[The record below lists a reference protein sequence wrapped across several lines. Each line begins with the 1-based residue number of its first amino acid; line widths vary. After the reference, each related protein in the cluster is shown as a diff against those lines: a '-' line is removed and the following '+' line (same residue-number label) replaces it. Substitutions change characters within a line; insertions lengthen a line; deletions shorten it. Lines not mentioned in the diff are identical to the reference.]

1 MEKWSINY
9 CYTFLVGGK
18 IVSGANCVVLKV
30 YCCAVELHFWAS
42 QTCIPL
48 KLLTKTCEIKMLQ
61 TTLNIRVKTKLC
73 FDIWIKIQS
82 RTTNSHYINCVHSLW
97 SFYRDYRLDF
107 GHFYGNNI
115 IQVVLSTLA
124 NSVYFKFALHQG
136 SSRLYAPFDIKQNAK
151 QNINV
156 SFHGVRILRILS

>member
-18 IVSGANCVVLKV
+18 IVSGVNCVVLKV

-115 IQVVLSTLA
+115 IQVVKSTLA
-124 NSVYFKFALHQG
+124 HSYLIFNLISHPVYMNLLISNWKL
-136 SSRLYAPFDIKQNAK
+136 QNY
-151 QNINV
+151 
-156 SFHGVRILRILS
+156 